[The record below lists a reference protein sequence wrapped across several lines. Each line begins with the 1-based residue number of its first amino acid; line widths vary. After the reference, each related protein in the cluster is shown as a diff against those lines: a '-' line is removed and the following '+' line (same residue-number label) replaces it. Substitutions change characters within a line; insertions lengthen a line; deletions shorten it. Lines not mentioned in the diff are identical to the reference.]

1 MHSHWPELL
10 NYKTE
15 VHAETPQHNLELAFA
30 AFKQK
35 GIEGLLDP
43 EGKIYRQ
50 NYFVL

>member
-15 VHAETPQHNLELAFA
+15 VDAETPQHNLELAFA
-30 AFKQK
+30 AFKQN

-43 EGKIYRQ
+43 EGKIHIC
-50 NYFVL
+50 NYFAL